1 MIPNSASTPNV
12 AMKLKGVPVAFSAIT
27 TPINVKGIVAR
38 ITISLRKELN
48 CQMNSS
54 NIARRANGM

>member
-1 MIPNSASTPNV
+1 
-12 AMKLKGVPVAFSAIT
+12 MKLKGVPVAFSAIT